1 MSIYFILLAS
11 LIIMLLIDGIVGKKV
26 LTKILS
32 IIAMVELTIISAIRA
47 TGADFYSYYVYFK
60 YIDKLTLENSQM
72 EIGYYYLNKIIH
84 YTNSEYAIFFV
95 TSILIMYLF
104 YKTLSKYSKNILL
117 SITFFLCLGMY
128 TTSFNILRQYIAIGL
143 LFYSLIFIAS
153 NKKYIFLIL
162 AILFHYT
169 AIIIVPFY
177 IMSFKSFSKRNYF
190 LLFIGTII
198 VYFIYPYIMNILF
211 SKFNLFTEYQG
222 SAYVVSGANPLNF
235 LALFPLFFIMFLERK
250 NLFKDKINTFS
261 FNMFC
266 FSLVF
271 LLLGTKGLILVRIAD
286 YFKVFCILLI
296 PNLLKDSENNRK
308 LIIYFYVLVFIIA
321 NYITIIYVN
330 YGLVVPYRTIFS
342 TLI

>member
-1 MSIYFILLAS
+1 
-11 LIIMLLIDGIVGKKV
+11 MLLIEGIVGKKV

-143 LFYSLIFIAS
+143 IFYSLIFIAS

-177 IMSFKSFSKRNYF
+177 IVSFKSFSKRNYF
-190 LLFIGTII
+190 LLFIGAII
-198 VYFIYPYIMNILF
+198 AYFIYPYIMNILF
-211 SKFNLFTEYQG
+211 SQFNLFTEYQG
-222 SAYVVSGANPLNF
+222 SDYVGSGANPLNF
-235 LALFPLFFIMFLERK
+235 LSVFPLFFIMFLERK

-261 FNMFC
+261 FNMCC

-296 PNLLKDSENNRK
+296 PNLLKDSENNHK

-330 YGLVVPYRTIFS
+330 YGLVVPYKTIFS